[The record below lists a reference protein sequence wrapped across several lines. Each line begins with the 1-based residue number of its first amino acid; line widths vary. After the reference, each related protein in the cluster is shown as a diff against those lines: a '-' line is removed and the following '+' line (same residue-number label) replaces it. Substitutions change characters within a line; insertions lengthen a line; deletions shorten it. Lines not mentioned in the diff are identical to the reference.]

1 MMLDIGFSNKLTTKY
16 NDECHRALING
27 ELMEEFSS
35 VALYHI
41 PFTMSLDKYYLS
53 LILELEKERE
63 KYEKRVY

>member
-1 MMLDIGFSNKLTTKY
+1 
-16 NDECHRALING
+16 
-27 ELMEEFSS
+27 MEEFSS
-35 VALYHI
+35 VALYDI